1 MTAPIT
7 AAVQWRVAPDPPA
20 DEIEAVV
27 RGLGAPRALATVL
40 AQRGYGDPVRARAFL
55 RPSLDELS
63 DPRELPG
70 LDAAVDAI
78 VHHAKSGHPIMVHGD
93 YDVDGQ
99 CATALL
105 TRALR
110 EAGATVVPFVPHRT
124 RDGYDFG
131 AAGLGHAEAS
141 GARLVVTCDCG
152 VHAKEAV
159 AAARARGLDVVV
171 TDHHRPPEVRPDAV
185 SLVNPRLE
193 GTPAGAEG
201 LCGAGVAWKLA
212 QALVPRL
219 GLPAAFA
226 WHLLDY
232 VALATVADLVPLAGE
247 NRALVRAGLRLLS
260 DSRWSGL
267 RALVEASGLVGPVD
281 AGQVGYILAPRLNA
295 VGRIGDANDGL
306 RLLLSDDPSEA
317 RTLASRFETL
327 NARRQDMDQRILSDA
342 VETVEGSPEHRD
354 AWALVLGSPEWHPGV
369 IGIVASRLV
378 ERYARPVVLVAW
390 DGDLGRGSARSIPPL
405 DLYGALAQ
413 SSEQLERFGGHRMA
427 AGLSVRRS
435 SFDAFR
441 RDFLRVV
448 ESELEP
454 DDLVHRQRIDLEIP
468 LEALEPRLVDWI
480 RHLEPCGVGNPAP
493 VYGVRAARLDRVRT
507 VGRGHLRFVLAD
519 PTGRLDAI
527 AFGWADRV
535 PSESLAQPLD
545 VAFRLERNEWRGRV
559 ALEARVVSLS
569 SPG

>member
-1 MTAPIT
+1 MTAPMT
-7 AAVQWRVAPDPPA
+7 AAVQWRVAADPPA
-20 DEIEAVV
+20 DEIEAVA

-55 RPSLDELS
+55 KPSLDALS
-63 DPRELPG
+63 DPRDLPG
-70 LDAAVDAI
+70 LDDAVEAI
-78 VHHAKSGHPIMVHGD
+78 VHHAKSGHPVMVHGD

-105 TRALR
+105 TRVLR
-110 EAGATVVPFVPHRT
+110 EAGAAVVPFVPHRT

-131 AAGLGHAEAS
+131 AAGLAHAEAS
-141 GARLVVTCDCG
+141 GVRLVVTCDCG
-152 VHAKEAV
+152 VNATETV

-171 TDHHRPPEVRPDAV
+171 TDHHRPPEHRPDAV

-212 QALVPRL
+212 QALVPAL
-219 GLPAAFA
+219 GLPAALA

-247 NRALVRAGLRLLS
+247 NRALVRGGLKLLS

-267 RALVEASGLVGPVD
+267 RALVGASGLTGPID

-295 VGRIGDANDGL
+295 VGRIGDANEGL
-306 RLLLSDDPSEA
+306 RLLLSDDPGEA
-317 RTLASRFETL
+317 TALASAFETL
-327 NARRQDMDQRILSDA
+327 NARRQDMDQRILADA
-342 VETVEGSPEHRD
+342 VATVEGSPEHRD
-354 AWALVLGSPEWHPGV
+354 AWALVLGSEQWHPGV

-413 SSEQLERFGGHRMA
+413 SSQQLERFGGHRMA
-427 AGLSVRRS
+427 AGLSVRRAA
-435 SFDAFR
+435 FDAFR
-441 RDFLRVV
+441 RDFLGVV
-448 ESELEP
+448 ESSLEA
-454 DDLVHRQRIDLEIP
+454 DDLVPRQRIDLEVP

-493 VYGVRAARLDRVRT
+493 VFGVRSARLDRVRT
-507 VGRGHLRFVLAD
+507 VGRGHLKFTLAD

-535 PSESLAQPLD
+535 PSEWLAHPLD
-545 VAFRLERNEWRGRV
+545 VAFRLERNEWGGRA
-559 ALEARVVSLS
+559 ALEARVVSLG